1 MKKVTC
7 IYLPSCPYCKQA
19 TVCLNELIE
28 ENPEYGKVEFEY
40 INEMED
46 PEIADQYDYWA
57 NPSMFIGKEK
67 IYEAHLFET
76 KEECKAH
83 VEEVLKRALES

>member
-7 IYLPSCPYCKQA
+7 FYLPSCPYCRQA
-19 TVCLNELIE
+19 TVCLNELIA

-46 PEIADQYDYWA
+46 PEIADQYDYQA
-57 NPSMFIGKEK
+57 NPSMFIGKERSTRRICSRPRPSARPTSRK
-67 IYEAHLFET
+67 
-76 KEECKAH
+76 
-83 VEEVLKRALES
+83 S